1 MRARERCGD
10 LADTP
15 AQQCEQA
22 KYRCRPGKEAPR
34 QQRVLGSQ
42 QRQRDDCGQSAAD
55 QQQRL
60 RIAGERRDARAH
72 QRHGGEMARAQQR
85 GGGEDQRHQ
94 HAIGKRE
101 QQRTG
106 IDHDPA
112 RYGQ

>member
-1 MRARERCGD
+1 MRARKRCGD

-22 KYRCRPGKEAPR
+22 KHRRRPGKEAAR

-42 QRQRDDCGQSAAD
+42 QRQCDDCGEPAAD
-55 QQQRL
+55 QLEGL
-60 RIAGERRDARAH
+60 RIAGERGDACAH
-72 QRHGGEMARAQQR
+72 QCHGGKMARAQQR

-94 HAIGKRE
+94 HAIGERE
-101 QQRTG
+101 QQRAG